1 MILVMA
7 MISSLP
13 NFVVSLMIHL
23 LVVVVSLLML
33 LYFHVVVSLV
43 LLRLHVVVSLVHLL
57 LLYHL
62 RALTELWWRLVQIV
76 RMLQLVNRRRLL
88 MLNMVAQLLVAGW
101 WLLHLLLGPLLRL
114 LLVVRMLS
122 LVTTLVVERHS
133 TSVPH
138 ARVAQIMHGRVE
150 MAQGSTSIALLLHRN
165 RGMAMGLSNWRGRSR
180 WRHSRS

>member
-1 MILVMA
+1 MMA
-7 MISSLP
+7 MVPSLP

-23 LVVVVSLLML
+23 LVVVSLLML
-33 LYFHVVVSLV
+33 LHFHVVVPLV
-43 LLRLHVVVSLVHLL
+43 LLRVHVVVSLVHLL

-62 RALTELWWRLVQIV
+62 RALTELWRRLVEIV

-88 MLNMVAQLLVAGW
+88 VLNMVAQLLVAGW
-101 WLLHLLLGPLLRL
+101 RLLHLLLWPLLRL
-114 LLVVRMLS
+114 LLVLRMLG
-122 LVTTLVVERHS
+122 LVATLVVERHS

-165 RGMAMGLSNWRGRSR
+165 RSMTMGLSNSRGRSR
-180 WRHSRS
+180 RRHSGS

>member
-33 LYFHVVVSLV
+33 LHFHVVVPLV
-43 LLRLHVVVSLVHLL
+43 LLRVHVVVSLVHLL

-62 RALTELWWRLVQIV
+62 RALTELWWRLVEIV

-88 MLNMVAQLLVAGW
+88 VLNMVAQLLVAGW
-101 WLLHLLLGPLLRL
+101 RLLHLLLWPLLRL
-114 LLVVRMLS
+114 LLVLRMLG
-122 LVTTLVVERHS
+122 LVATLVVERHS

-138 ARVAQIMHGRVE
+138 ARVAEDGLV
-150 MAQGSTSIALLLHRN
+150 SSSIAMRKEFYLKLCMAGLRWP
-165 RGMAMGLSNWRGRSR
+165 RGPPALPCCCTGTGA
-180 WRHSRS
+180 